1 MNFNIVI
8 NIISRLNDTRRKL
21 NRLLDIEGKTIER
34 DFYFVDIENIRLEF
48 PKSEVN
54 QILNEKK
61 KSLENEIRT
70 LAKELLDEVNND

>member
-1 MNFNIVI
+1 MNFDIVI

-21 NRLLDIEGKTIER
+21 NRLLDIEDKKIER
-34 DFYFVDIENIRLEF
+34 DFYFVNIENIRLEF
-48 PKSEVN
+48 TKSEVN